1 MSIQKNNYKV
11 RLGLFIL
18 LGVTLFLS
26 AIFIIGKQKN
36 MFNPVFTLTSTF
48 YNVSGL
54 QVGNNIRFLGIN
66 VGTVNRISIIN
77 DSSVRVE
84 MIIKSDVKPF
94 IKQDSKVSIGSEGI
108 IGDKIILISQGSSNG
123 PAITKGQELLSLE
136 PIETDAIIASLEITA
151 GNAEIISHELA
162 EIMININNGQGT
174 LGRLIQ
180 DEAIADNLSQTITNL
195 RKSSKGLDENME
207 AAKSNILLRGY
218 FNKKEKAAEKK
229 KKDAADKIK
238 EVAEKKIKDAEKA
251 RKAADKK
258 KKEN

>member
-18 LGVTLFLS
+18 IGVTLFLS

-123 PAITKGQELLSLE
+123 PAITKRQELLSLE

-229 KKDAADKIK
+229 KKDAADKIN

>member
-1 MSIQKNNYKV
+1 
-11 RLGLFIL
+11 
-18 LGVTLFLS
+18 
-26 AIFIIGKQKN
+26 
-36 MFNPVFTLTSTF
+36 
-48 YNVSGL
+48 
-54 QVGNNIRFLGIN
+54 
-66 VGTVNRISIIN
+66 
-77 DSSVRVE
+77 
-84 MIIKSDVKPF
+84 
-94 IKQDSKVSIGSEGI
+94 
-108 IGDKIILISQGSSNG
+108 
-123 PAITKGQELLSLE
+123 
-136 PIETDAIIASLEITA
+136 
-151 GNAEIISHELA
+151 
-162 EIMININNGQGT
+162 
-174 LGRLIQ
+174 

>member
-1 MSIQKNNYKV
+1 
-11 RLGLFIL
+11 
-18 LGVTLFLS
+18 
-26 AIFIIGKQKN
+26 

-66 VGTVNRISIIN
+66 VGTVDKISIIN
-77 DSSVRVE
+77 DSSARVD
-84 MIIKSDVKPF
+84 MIVKADVKPF

-195 RKSSKGLDENME
+195 RKSFKGLDENME

-229 KKDAADKIK
+229 KKEAADKIK
-238 EVAEKKIKDAEKA
+238 EDAEKKIKDAERA
-251 RKAADKK
+251 RKAAEKK

>member
-11 RLGLFIL
+11 RLGIFIL
-18 LGVTLFLS
+18 IGVSLFLS

-36 MFNPVFTLTSTF
+36 MFNPVFTFTSTF

-66 VGTVNRISIIN
+66 VGTVDRISIIN
-77 DSSVRVE
+77 DSSVSVE

-108 IGDKIILISQGSSNG
+108 IGDKIIVISQGSSNS

-136 PIETDAIIASLEITA
+136 PIEIDAIIASLQVTA

-229 KKDAADKIK
+229 KKDAADKLK
-238 EVAEKKIKDAEKA
+238 EDAEKKIKAAE
-251 RKAADKK
+251 KK

>member
-18 LGVTLFLS
+18 IGVTLFLS

-218 FNKKEKAAEKK
+218 FNK
-229 KKDAADKIK
+229 
-238 EVAEKKIKDAEKA
+238 
-251 RKAADKK
+251 
-258 KKEN
+258 

>member
-18 LGVTLFLS
+18 IGVTLFLS

-162 EIMININNGQGT
+162 DIMININNGQGT

>member
-18 LGVTLFLS
+18 IGVTLFLS

-238 EVAEKKIKDAEKA
+238 EVAEKKIKDTEKA

>member
-18 LGVTLFLS
+18 IGVTLFLS